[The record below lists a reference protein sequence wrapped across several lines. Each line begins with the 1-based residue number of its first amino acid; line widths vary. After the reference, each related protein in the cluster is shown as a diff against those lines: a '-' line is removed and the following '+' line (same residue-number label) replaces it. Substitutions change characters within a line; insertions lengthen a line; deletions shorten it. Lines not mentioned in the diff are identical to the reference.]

1 MRGIVLIAAV
11 AIALAPWVH
20 AQDRPVFRSDTQTVF
35 VSASVKKGNTP
46 IAALRA
52 EDFVLSDNGVPQRVD
67 AVSIEAVPIDVSLF
81 IDTSGSTS
89 IALDQMRITVR
100 DIAAMLRP
108 GDRFRLLT
116 IGLSLYRAVDWTEA
130 GRPVELPDIFPV
142 SGISLVYDA
151 LYAATAH
158 VVEVG
163 RRHLVVAFTDGDDEC
178 SVVRPAELR
187 SLIGRTEAV
196 VHWVPMGGVG
206 AERTGL
212 SMLTCGRG
220 DADRT
225 ALDALVQGT
234 GGAVHSGL
242 LGGLGGARNGG
253 PVKAFKDVLD
263 DYRASYVLHYT
274 PEGVA
279 RPGWHQ
285 LKVGVASGNYTIS
298 ARSGNFGE

>member
-1 MRGIVLIAAV
+1 MKFLAHLAV
-11 AIALAPWVH
+11 VALAVIPAVQ
-20 AQDRPVFRSDTQTVF
+20 AQDRPIFRSDTQTVF
-35 VSASVKKGNTP
+35 VSTSVKKGSAPVTG
-46 IAALRA
+46 LRA

-187 SLIGRTEAV
+187 SLI
-196 VHWVPMGGVG
+196 
-206 AERTGL
+206 
-212 SMLTCGRG
+212 
-220 DADRT
+220 
-225 ALDALVQGT
+225 
-234 GGAVHSGL
+234 
-242 LGGLGGARNGG
+242 
-253 PVKAFKDVLD
+253 
-263 DYRASYVLHYT
+263 
-274 PEGVA
+274 
-279 RPGWHQ
+279 
-285 LKVGVASGNYTIS
+285 
-298 ARSGNFGE
+298 